1 MRLTRRSLLMG
12 AGAACL
18 VPTLTAAARAAGA
31 KRLVVVLA
39 DGGWD
44 TTFVFDP
51 KLDVPDIDGPE
62 VDEVGSNP
70 DDRNVVQ
77 NFGGL
82 DVCVNEGRRRN
93 VTTFFDKW
101 GSRSTI
107 VNGLLVG
114 SIVHDF
120 SRYRILTGTR
130 LNTNPDLA
138 TITGHVLG
146 TEVPVGS
153 IDTSG
158 LSLPGP
164 YGASAGRLGNRN
176 QLGYLLE
183 PSLLP
188 QPPPVFGDMA
198 YPQYQPDDDES
209 ALLESFLEQRMNAMP
224 AARSG
229 TLAQQEAM
237 REARERA
244 QRLVADRHLLLDEM
258 RTGKAQTLRQLTD
271 LTVGLLANDVCRA
284 VTIDSGFIW
293 DTHTGNIGQHSNFNG
308 LFDPLDALVQG
319 LDDRGLL
326 DDTIVAV
333 LSEMSRTPRLN
344 REKGKDHWPTT
355 SALLLGGPVTGGR
368 VLGATDDAFEA
379 RPVDFGTGEVTDAG
393 QVLRYDNFAAGM
405 LAMLDIDPGDWFPGV
420 EPYLA
425 PMA

>member
-153 IDTSG
+153 IDPSG

-209 ALLESFLEQRMNAMP
+209 ALRESFLEQ
-224 AARSG
+224 
-229 TLAQQEAM
+229 
-237 REARERA
+237 
-244 QRLVADRHLLLDEM
+244 